1 MRTYVA
7 RPWQIRKRCPVAD
20 LFPPVPVDPM
30 DFERARD
37 FVG

>member
-1 MRTYVA
+1 MKSRF
-7 RPWQIRKRCPVAD
+7 KRCSVAD
-20 LFPPVPVDPM
+20 LFPPVDPM